1 MRDDDEPE
9 LAGYVPHD
17 SEDDEKPLRSPHL
30 MTVIRVFVVLGI
42 IGLVLPGILVTAITA
57 NGTAERSCASYA
69 AFYAPDAASVVSR
82 FELFS
87 AAGMGWNCYAVS
99 FDGAELLLATLG
111 IIPGQPR
118 LPTGPVE
125 RT

>member
-1 MRDDDEPE
+1 MREDDEPE
-9 LAGYVPHD
+9 LAGYMPRE
-17 SEDDEKPLRSPHL
+17 SADDERPLRSPHL
-30 MTVIRVFVVLGI
+30 VTALRVFVVLGI
-42 IGLVLPGILVTAITA
+42 IGLVMPGILVTAITA
-57 NGTAERSCASYA
+57 NGTAERSCATYA

-87 AAGMGWNCYAVS
+87 AAGTGWNCYAVS
-99 FDGAELLLATLG
+99 FDGGELLLATLG

-125 RT
+125 RS